1 MPHSV
6 ALVRLALTS
15 RAPITSRWPS
25 ASTAHPGNTVNPP
38 AQRRAACAKRVPT
51 STRPAAPNAPT
62 AKQAHTR
69 PHQRRIAPLVM
80 SLPARPQAAA
90 PKTACA
96 MQDTLVTASLIAT
109 NARMIGVKLVPARL
123 DTMATP
129 GSTAVAPNAL
139 LTPRRP
145 REAIRVT
152 SASAKPGTTV
162 WKSSITELTR
172 TRTRAM
178 PARLTQSLAK
188 EVRQNM
194 IVPASQ
200 VNAK

>member
-1 MPHSV
+1 MPHYV
-6 ALVRLALTS
+6 GFVGLALTS

-25 ASTAHPGNTVNPP
+25 VQTADPEHTVNPT
-38 AQRRAACAKRVPT
+38 AQRRAARAKRVPT
-51 STRPAAPNAPT
+51 SPRPAAPNAPT

-69 PHQRRIAPLVM
+69 PRQRRIAPLVM
-80 SLPARPQAAA
+80 ILPARPQAAA

-109 NARMIGVKLVPARL
+109 NVTVIGVKLVPARL

-145 REAIRVT
+145 REALLVT
-152 SASAKPGTTV
+152 SAFAKPGTTV

-178 PARLTQSLAK
+178 PAQPTQSLGK
-188 EVRQNM
+188 EARQTM

-200 VNAK
+200 VNAM